1 MLLQSVGNINNN
13 SSGVKIIPSQK
24 HYERYCR
31 CSKTR
36 YCWRRRE
43 KKKSRGGLNGGVTVF
58 SQFHH
63 DATTESS
70 STPTTIRWELCCR
83 RILIGLEHIL
93 HMDRARMPVDAQK
106 VVKKCLRKNLSPNL
120 AAFGVEKEKWEEK
133 ALRNEERKVV
143 AETILT
149 MEVKKR
155 ALMWHLE
162 EIAGN
167 DTHEAYVEREM
178 WDRLAKYRKNQ
189 IVVAEEAFTVE
200 ETAVALLTLHEAQ
213 IQRSNII
220 AALNRIVP
228 LGSKVLD
235 GDAVRAD
242 YPKLDVPGIKTV
254 DVLAKRLS
262 VHDWAAQK
270 LVSQYGVDFYEELL
284 KHLNRKGPISLR
296 VNLVANDGDEFREVT
311 NIVERDEVVT
321 SFKRVPFESEE
332 DSSLAFTVNDA
343 YRISPERDPQWLQG
357 RYEIQDLG
365 SQLIASCCRA
375 SKDDRILDFCCGNG
389 GKTLALA
396 AKGAFVTAHD
406 VDQRRIKHLEANAK
420 RAKVSHLIT
429 TALDANDLKR
439 NGCYYDSVLV
449 DAPCSSAGAWRR
461 TPSSRWLAKEE
472 DVVIFSKLQL
482 EILLEAASIQLE
494 NRNIS
499 TTRKTTTM
507 VYATCSIFQEE
518 NQDVARAFE
527 TSDIFKEMGYEP
539 WPFEKEKEE
548 EQISHGYSAF
558 SHEMQLFPN
567 VHETDGFYI
576 CRWKTK

>member
-1 MLLQSVGNINNN
+1 
-13 SSGVKIIPSQK
+13 
-24 HYERYCR
+24 
-31 CSKTR
+31 
-36 YCWRRRE
+36 
-43 KKKSRGGLNGGVTVF
+43 
-58 SQFHH
+58 
-63 DATTESS
+63 
-70 STPTTIRWELCCR
+70 
-83 RILIGLEHIL
+83 
-93 HMDRARMPVDAQK
+93 MPVDAQK

-120 AAFGVEKEKWEEK
+120 AAFGVGKETWEET
-133 ALRNEERKVV
+133 ALRNEERKVI
-143 AETILT
+143 AETILR

-155 ALMWHLE
+155 ELMWHLE

-167 DTHEAYVEREM
+167 DEHKEKYLEREM
-178 WDRLAKYRKNQ
+178 WDRLAKSRKNQ
-189 IVVAEEAFTVE
+189 SVVAAEEAFTVE

-213 IQRSNII
+213 IKRGNII

-228 LGSKVLD
+228 RGSKVLNE
-235 GDAVRAD
+235 DAVRAD

-262 VHDWAAQK
+262 VQDWAAQK
-270 LVSQYGVDFYEELL
+270 LVSQYGVDFAEELL

-296 VNLVANDGDEFREVT
+296 VNLFANDGDEFREVT
-311 NIVERDEVVT
+311 NIVERDEVVA

-332 DSSLAFTVNDA
+332 DSALAFTVNDA

-365 SQLIASCCRA
+365 SQFIASCCRA
-375 SKDDRILDFCCGNG
+375 SKNDRILDFCCGNG

-406 VDQRRIKHLEANAK
+406 VDQRRIKHLKANAK
-420 RAKVSHLIT
+420 RAKVLHLIT
-429 TALDANDLKR
+429 TALDANELKR

-482 EILLEAASIQLE
+482 EILFEAASIQLE
-494 NRNIS
+494 SRNIS

-539 WPFEKEKEE
+539 WPFEKEEEE
-548 EQISHGYSAF
+548 EQISHGCSAF

>member
-1 MLLQSVGNINNN
+1 
-13 SSGVKIIPSQK
+13 
-24 HYERYCR
+24 
-31 CSKTR
+31 
-36 YCWRRRE
+36 
-43 KKKSRGGLNGGVTVF
+43 
-58 SQFHH
+58 
-63 DATTESS
+63 
-70 STPTTIRWELCCR
+70 
-83 RILIGLEHIL
+83 
-93 HMDRARMPVDAQK
+93 MPVDAQK

-120 AAFGVEKEKWEEK
+120 AAFGVGKETWEET
-133 ALRNEERKVV
+133 ALRNEERKVI
-143 AETILT
+143 AETILR
-149 MEVKKR
+149 MEVQKR
-155 ALMWHLE
+155 ELMWHLE

-167 DTHEAYVEREM
+167 DTHEAYLEREM
-178 WDRLAKYRKNQ
+178 WDRLAKYPKNQ
-189 IVVAEEAFTVE
+189 SVVAAEEAFTVE

-213 IQRSNII
+213 IKRSNIV
-220 AALNRIVP
+220 AALNRVVP
-228 LGSKVLD
+228 RGSKVLD
-235 GDAVRAD
+235 EDAVRAD

-262 VHDWAAQK
+262 VQDWAAQK
-270 LVSQYGVDFYEELL
+270 LVSQYGVDFTEALL
-284 KHLNRKGPISLR
+284 KYLNRKGPISLR

-311 NIVERDEVVT
+311 NIVERDEVGA

-343 YRISPERDPQWLQG
+343 YRISPERDPHWLQG

-365 SQLIASCCRA
+365 SQFIASCCRA

-429 TALDANDLKR
+429 TAFDANDLKR

-482 EILLEAASIQLE
+482 EILFEAASIQLE

-499 TTRKTTTM
+499 TTRKPTTM

-548 EQISHGYSAF
+548 EQISHGCSAF